1 VCLNKIKSGLN
12 SWKACSIRFRVFG
25 LPAYFLGIVRLT
37 YIKYIIMPGVLY
49 GCETWSVMVRE
60 ENRLRVFE
68 NRGEYLDLI
77 GMK

>member
-12 SWKACSIRFRVFG
+12 SWKVCSIRFRVFG
-25 LPAYFLGIVRLT
+25 LPACFLGILRLK

-49 GCETWSVMVRE
+49 GCETWSVMERL